1 MRKIVIII
9 VMTML
14 LVGCSGEISFVSIN
28 GDEALKLVN
37 EEQSIIIDVR
47 TKEEYDSGHIKGS
60 INIPIDT
67 IELEKLEQVISSK
80 ENNIIVY
87 CRSGNRSKKAA
98 QLLVDLGYTNVY
110 DLGSINNWNGGI
122 E

>member
-1 MRKIVIII
+1 MPSWPYFP
-9 VMTML
+9 T
-14 LVGCSGEISFVSIN
+14 
-28 GDEALKLVN
+28 
-37 EEQSIIIDVR
+37 SIIIDVR
-47 TKEEYDSGHIKGS
+47 TIEEYDSGHIKGS